1 MTPPRLISI
10 LTQIIAASL
19 VMTLFVHADAEPT
32 KAPSP
37 PISAVRADLNK
48 ALNVTD
54 LKISMAESSLKL
66 NPTLRSIAEL
76 SSALEAYLTSHCFG
90 DVLRTL
96 KYDGPPTHP
105 TCIARMERLL
115 EIYPQ
120 NPVAVCLRDGMS
132 AQSCSNAYRSQ
143 SLKRF
148 SGGSSIAEIPD
159 PALKVGLSA
168 EDNNKLRALSET
180 LRNVNNDYQ
189 RAQSDSDKQKYMDDA
204 TQLYDQI
211 LGITCRIV
219 ALKLEEPV
227 DAKKEAVEDPS
238 IRDARE
244 KLLKVPPGLRADYQ
258 HKMLLEAE
266 SELARHQKDPA
277 RQKLIIER
285 IKVINNPEQ
294 KTSLSAAG
302 KLRSRVVLPSCFDY
316 IEQSSKIL
324 PHFPSPTCHRE
335 GWYSPQCLEA
345 LGKWR
350 IYRQQVALEEAK
362 RQGKQIA
369 PTPNPIISSF

>member
-1 MTPPRLISI
+1 MTTSRLLST
-10 LTQIIAASL
+10 LTLGLVLSLLMAMCVAA
-19 VMTLFVHADAEPT
+19 HAQPMKTASTP
-32 KAPSP
+32 AS
-37 PISAVRADLNK
+37 VQADLNK

-66 NPTLRSIAEL
+66 NPTLRSVAEL
-76 SSALEAYLTSHCFG
+76 SSALEGYLTTHCFG

-96 KYDGPPTHP
+96 KYDGPPTDP
-105 TCIARMERLL
+105 TCISRMERLL
-115 EIYPQ
+115 EIYPN

-132 AQSCSNAYRSQ
+132 AQSCSDAYHSQ

-148 SGGSSIAEIPD
+148 SGGSSIEDVPD

-168 EDNNKLRALSET
+168 EDTNKLRALSET
-180 LRNVNNDYQ
+180 LRNVNDDYQ
-189 RAQSDSDKQKYMDDA
+189 RAQNDSDKQKYMDDA

-219 ALKLEEPV
+219 ALKLEETA
-227 DAKKEAVEDPS
+227 DSKREAPEDPS
-238 IRDARE
+238 IREARE

-258 HKMLLEAE
+258 RKMLLEAE

-277 RQKLIIER
+277 RQKIIIER
-285 IKVINNPEQ
+285 IKVINEPEQ
-294 KTSLSAAG
+294 KTAVSAAG
-302 KLRSRVVLPSCFDY
+302 KLRVRVVLPSCFDY
-316 IEQSSKIL
+316 IEQSAKIL

-335 GWYSPQCLEA
+335 GWYSPQCLQS
-345 LGKWR
+345 LSKWR
-350 IYRQQVALEEAK
+350 TYRQQVAIDEAK
-362 RQGKQIA
+362 RQGKQIE